1 MSSSRSCRAVAG
13 RVAAQ
18 HVPPPPMMQ
27 PSPVRA
33 RSQEPGARSPGPTLS
48 KMQTACTD
56 QGAPQGGRVHVQTGP
71 GRPVA
76 ACTSKPD
83 PDSMRQ
89 MRRSVPPSWARVA
102 LGQFAGLPSQR
113 RGRRA
118 HGPLTELVFPASAGS
133 IISQIADL
141 SIYSASQ
148 NPLYVTPHTNAAIDV
163 RFMNGNRQVTP
174 KPTLLGKPG
183 RSECMVRPLAGL
195 SPRGVAHDRGHH
207 ATEDY

>member
-33 RSQEPGARSPGPTLS
+33 RSHEPGARSPGPTLS
-48 KMQTACTD
+48 KRQTACTD

-89 MRRSVPPSWARVA
+89 MRRFVPPSWARVA

-118 HGPLTELVFPASAGS
+118 HGPARCSSFGGIYYKPDCRSF
-133 IISQIADL
+133 DL
-141 SIYSASQ
+141 FR
-148 NPLYVTPHTNAAIDV
+148 L
-163 RFMNGNRQVTP
+163 P
-174 KPTLLGKPG
+174 KPVIRYATHERRNRCKVYE
-183 RSECMVRPLAGL
+183 RQ
-195 SPRGVAHDRGHH
+195 SPSH
-207 ATEDY
+207 AQTYSPWEAWEI